1 MNSGTGSFSYDWE
14 FCSWKDSSPTA
25 RRRESLTKIWKSANR
40 RDIRRKEPVM
50 NQLKTP
56 QAFVR
61 RFDAVQAR
69 LLQVQIARA
78 LLRAL
83 LVVMA
88 GLALLATADY
98 LWEAPR
104 LVRQVGLYGLCSG

>member
-1 MNSGTGSFSYDWE
+1 MKSGTGSFSFSWE
-14 FCSWKDSSPTA
+14 FCWWKDSSPTA
-25 RRRESLTKIWKSANR
+25 LRHESLTNLWKSINPR
-40 RDIRRKEPVM
+40 NIRQKEPVM

-61 RFDAVQAR
+61 RFDAVRAR

-88 GLALLATADY
+88 GLALLATVDY
-98 LWEAPR
+98 LWEGPR
-104 LVRQVGLYGLCSG
+104 